1 MSFDSLGLNPEL
13 LRAVADKGYT
23 EATPVQR
30 EAIPAVLAGRDVLAG
45 AQTGTGKTA
54 GFVLP
59 LLQRLGARGARNPR
73 ALVLTPTRE
82 LAAQV
87 EQSVKDYGK
96 YSGLRSLVIFGGVS
110 EKPQM
115 SSLRMGCDILVA
127 TPGRLLDLCEQRAVS
142 LAEVQIFV
150 LDEADRML
158 DMGFIRDIKRVL
170 KMLPAQR
177 QNLMFSATYSDDIRD
192 LAKQFVK
199 NPVSVQVTPRNAT
212 AEKVE
217 QSAYRVPKDHKRH
230 LLAHL
235 IIEGNWHQVLVF
247 TRTKHGANRLTQ
259 QLERAG
265 INAMAIH
272 GNKSQNAR
280 VKALQDFKE
289 NRITALVATE
299 VAARGL
305 DIKEL
310 PHVVNYEL
318 PNVPEDYV
326 HRIGRT
332 ARAGSTGAAVS
343 LVSPDEL
350 SYLRDIE
357 KLLKRKIDFVE
368 PPKFE
373 IKEGATHASP
383 HIPRSEAEG
392 QTREHSP
399 HQDPRRR
406 PEHRRSGGSR
416 GGAPRGGRSQPG
428 RASHDAYAEVNA
440 VNAADPNASVQPRR
454 DDASGGVAR
463 PHHPRSDGQ
472 RRSGPS
478 RGHSGGGRRH
488 GNPQS
493 GNSSSPGGQ
502 GGPRAGEPQR
512 SSGGQ
517 RSGEPRRGGQ
527 RRDGN
532 RSGFVRGARSSGGR
546 GPGGPGGGSS
556 GGDTGGGFTRMT

>member
-1 MSFDSLGLNPEL
+1 MSFDSLGLKPEL

-23 EATPVQR
+23 QPTPIQL

-54 GFVLP
+54 GFTLP
-59 LLQRLGARGARNPR
+59 LLQKLGARGARNPR

-87 EQSVKDYGK
+87 AQSIVDYGK
-96 YSGLRSLVIFGGVS
+96 YGDLRTLVVFGGVS
-110 EKPQM
+110 EKPQIDKA
-115 SSLRMGCDILVA
+115 RHGCDILVA
-127 TPGRLLDLCEQRAVS
+127 TPGRLLDLCEQRAIS
-142 LAEVQIFV
+142 LADVQIFV

-158 DMGFIRDIKRVL
+158 DMGFIHDIKRVL
-170 KMLPAQR
+170 KMLPQQR

-192 LAKQFVK
+192 LASRFVK
-199 NPVSVQVTPRNAT
+199 NPISVQVTARNAT
-212 AEKVE
+212 ADKVE
-217 QSAYRVPKDHKRH
+217 QSAYRVPKEHKRH

-235 IIEGNWHQVLVF
+235 IKEGNWHQVLVF
-247 TRTKHGANRLTQ
+247 TRTKHGANRLCQ

-265 INAMAIH
+265 INSMAIH

-350 SYLRDIE
+350 SLLKDIE
-357 KLLKRKIDFVE
+357 KMLKRQVE
-368 PPKFE
+368 FAPTPKFE
-373 IKEGATHASP
+373 IKDGTHT
-383 HIPRSEAEG
+383 PRAESGEAGEY
-392 QTREHSP
+392 QP

-406 PEHRRSGGSR
+406 PEHRRSRPGGGNGGGRQGGR
-416 GGAPRGGRSQPG
+416 GGQGGGRGRGHASRTEAG
-428 RASHDAYAEVNA
+428 RASHDAYVAG
-440 VNAADPNASVQPRR
+440 P
-454 DDASGGVAR
+454 DASGAPGHSAAQAPRDGGRNPQPSQRRDERGGQKRHGQGQGQGQGQR
-463 PHHPRSDGQ
+463 PGRPGGSPGSSGGGHGRRDGQ
-472 RRSGPS
+472 RQEP
-478 RGHSGGGRRH
+478 RGGRRGGGR
-488 GNPQS
+488 
-493 GNSSSPGGQ
+493 
-502 GGPRAGEPQR
+502 
-512 SSGGQ
+512 
-517 RSGEPRRGGQ
+517 
-527 RRDGN
+527 
-532 RSGFVRGARSSGGR
+532 SGFARGARSSGGS
-546 GPGGPGGGSS
+546 GGGQGGGSQ
-556 GGDTGGGFTRMT
+556 GGGGLSRIT

>member
-1 MSFDSLGLNPEL
+1 MSFETLGLKPEL

-23 EATPVQR
+23 VPTPIQLQ
-30 EAIPAVLAGRDVLAG
+30 AIPAVLAGGDVLAG

-54 GFVLP
+54 GFTLP
-59 LLQRLGARGARNPR
+59 LLQKLGARGGRNPR

-87 EQSVKDYGK
+87 AQSIQDYGK
-96 YSGLRSLVIFGGVS
+96 YGDLRTLVVFGGVS
-110 EKPQM
+110 EKPQIDKA
-115 SSLRMGCDILVA
+115 RHGCDILVA

-142 LAEVQIFV
+142 LAEVQIFI

-158 DMGFIRDIKRVL
+158 DMGFIRDIKRIL
-170 KMLPAQR
+170 KMLPQQR
-177 QNLMFSATYSDDIRD
+177 QNLMFSATYSDDIRQ
-192 LAKQFVK
+192 LANQFLRK
-199 NPVSVQVTPRNAT
+199 PTALQVTPSNAT
-212 AEKVE
+212 ADKVE

-235 IIEGNWHQVLVF
+235 ITEGNWHQVLIF

-259 QLERAG
+259 QLERSG

-280 VKALQDFKE
+280 VKALQDFKD
-289 NRITALVATE
+289 NKITALVATE

-332 ARAGSTGAAVS
+332 ARAGSTGAAIS

-373 IKEGATHASP
+373 IKEGTHTPRNAT
-383 HIPRSEAEG
+383 G
-392 QTREHSP
+392 EHEP

-406 PEHRRSGGSR
+406 PEHRRGG
-416 GGAPRGGRSQPG
+416 GGGRSNHSGGGRSGGGGGRHGGNNRGAG
-428 RASHDAYAEVNA
+428 RADHASYTQGHAPQGEGQRADAPR
-440 VNAADPNASVQPRR
+440 ADSSAPRSPGNHQGGHPGGGR
-454 DDASGGVAR
+454 SGG
-463 PHHPRSDGQ
+463 
-472 RRSGPS
+472 
-478 RGHSGGGRRH
+478 GHSGGGH
-488 GNPQS
+488 
-493 GNSSSPGGQ
+493 
-502 GGPRAGEPQR
+502 
-512 SSGGQ
+512 
-517 RSGEPRRGGQ
+517 RGGQ
-527 RRDGN
+527 KRGGGGSQGGNRGGN
-532 RSGFVRGARSSGGR
+532 RSGFARGARSSGGR
-546 GPGGPGGGSS
+546 GGGSQGGGQSGGSS
-556 GGDTGGGFTRMT
+556 SGGGFSRLI

>member
-1 MSFDSLGLNPEL
+1 MSFESLGLKPEL

-23 EATPVQR
+23 TPTPIQT
-30 EAIPAVLAGRDVLAG
+30 EAIPAVLSGRDVLAG

-54 GFVLP
+54 GFTLP
-59 LLQRLGARGARNPR
+59 LLQKLGERGARNPR

-87 EQSVKDYGK
+87 EQSIQDYGK
-96 YSGLRSLVIFGGVS
+96 YVSLRSLVIFGGVS
-110 EKPQM
+110 EKPQIDK
-115 SSLRMGCDILVA
+115 LRHGCDILVA

-142 LAEVQIFV
+142 LAEVQVFI

-170 KMLPAQR
+170 KLLPAKR

-192 LAKQFVK
+192 LAKSFVRD
-199 NPVSVQVTPRNAT
+199 PVNVQVTPRNAT

-217 QSAYRVPKDHKRH
+217 QSAYRVPKEHKRH

-235 IIEGNWHQVLVF
+235 IQDGNWHQVLVF

-265 INAMAIH
+265 ITAMAIH

-280 VKALQDFKE
+280 VRALEDFKD
-289 NRITALVATE
+289 NKITALVATE

-343 LVSPDEL
+343 LVSPDEV

-357 KLLKRKIDFVE
+357 KLLKQKIEFVE

-373 IKEGATHASP
+373 IKEGSHPT
-383 HIPRSEAEG
+383 RAE
-392 QTREHSP
+392 REGEPAEYRP
-399 HQDPRRR
+399 HQDPRRNSQ
-406 PEHRRSGGSR
+406 RRSGGPQGGRGRQGGR
-416 GGAPRGGRSQPG
+416 GGHGHAPRGGAG
-428 RASHDAYAEVNA
+428 RASHDAYADMANGGEA
-440 VNAADPNASVQPRR
+440 RKPGEGRGDQRQGGGQGQQRRGGQSQGGHSHGGQQAGQPGGRR
-454 DDASGGVAR
+454 DGRGHGGGGNR
-463 PHHPRSDGQ
+463 GQ
-472 RRSGPS
+472 RAGGQKSGFA
-478 RGHSGGGRRH
+478 RGARSGGGR
-488 GNPQS
+488 GNGGSGGGQS
-493 GNSSSPGGQ
+493 G
-502 GGPRAGEPQR
+502 
-512 SSGGQ
+512 
-517 RSGEPRRGGQ
+517 
-527 RRDGN
+527 
-532 RSGFVRGARSSGGR
+532 GFS
-546 GPGGPGGGSS
+546 
-556 GGDTGGGFTRMT
+556 RMN

>member
-1 MSFDSLGLNPEL
+1 MSFDSLGLKPEL
-13 LRAVADKGYT
+13 LRAVAEKGYT
-23 EATPVQR
+23 EPTPIQR

-54 GFVLP
+54 GFTLP
-59 LLQRLGARGARNPR
+59 LLQKLGARGARNPR

-87 EQSVKDYGK
+87 EQSVQDYGK
-96 YSGLRSLVIFGGVS
+96 YVDLRSLVIFGGVS
-110 EKPQM
+110 EKPQIDK
-115 SSLRMGCDILVA
+115 LRHGCDILVA
-127 TPGRLLDLCEQRAVS
+127 TPGRLLDLAEQRAVS
-142 LAEVQIFV
+142 LADVQIFV

-158 DMGFIRDIKRVL
+158 DMGFIHDIKRVL
-170 KMLPAQR
+170 KLLPQQR

-192 LAKQFVK
+192 LANRFVK

-212 AEKVE
+212 ADKVE

-235 IIEGNWHQVLVF
+235 INEGNWHQVLVF

-265 INAMAIH
+265 ITAMAIH

-280 VKALQDFKE
+280 VRALEDFKE

-343 LVSPDEL
+343 LVSPDEVPL
-350 SYLRDIE
+350 LRDIE
-357 KLLKRKIDFVE
+357 KLLKRSVE
-368 PPKFE
+368 FAPTPKFE
-373 IKEGATHASP
+373 IKEGSHA
-383 HIPRSEAEG
+383 PRAES
-392 QTREHSP
+392 REPGEYQP

-406 PEHRRSGGSR
+406 PEHRRPRQGGNH
-416 GGAPRGGRSQPG
+416 GGGRHGGRVEAG
-428 RASHDAYAEVNA
+428 RASHEVYLPENAGARAESPANA
-440 VNAADPNASVQPRR
+440 DHPH
-454 DDASGGVAR
+454 GGVQR
-463 PHHPRSDGQ
+463 PDHRRGQ
-472 RRSGPS
+472 
-478 RGHSGGGRRH
+478 
-488 GNPQS
+488 GN
-493 GNSSSPGGQ
+493 GQ
-502 GGPRAGEPQR
+502 GGHQGRHRGGQRQGQSRGGQSGEHRGGQPQGR
-512 SSGGQ
+512 SRDQQQRRHEGGGQ
-517 RSGEPRRGGQ
+517 RSERGG
-527 RRDGN
+527 N
-532 RSGFVRGARSSGGR
+532 RGFARGARSGGR
-546 GPGGPGGGSS
+546 GPGGRGGGQGSA
-556 GGDTGGGFTRMT
+556 GGFSRMT